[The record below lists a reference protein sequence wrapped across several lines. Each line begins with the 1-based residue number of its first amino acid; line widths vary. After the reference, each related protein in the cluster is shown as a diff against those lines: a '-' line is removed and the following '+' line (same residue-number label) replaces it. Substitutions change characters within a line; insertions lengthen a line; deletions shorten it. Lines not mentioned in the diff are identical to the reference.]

1 MSSLLI
7 SSLKSQFQSG
17 RRLLNKLFV
26 TSLCHD
32 YVLWMWIYRMWFS
45 PLTSLSTLQADG
57 LVTDG
62 NNRFKVCRRQD
73 DRDHGGFIYLL
84 ESIVFVLKGWATTQS
99 QSVIWSICVV
109 TFVAQCKK
117 FDVTDYQ
124 SCPCHC
130 PRAWTFPRG
139 INWQQLPA
147 TLVLQAASQKRIS
160 VLLNV
165 GAKHFYWEASL
176 GVWPVSTATQRRA
189 GKVRL
194 ALSSFITTEISH
206 YGGTWTTVF
215 VCLRLRPRTP

>member
-7 SSLKSQFQSG
+7 SSLKSQFQLG
-17 RRLLNKLFV
+17 RPLLNKLFV

-32 YVLWMWIYRMWFS
+32 YVLWMWIHRMWFT
-45 PLTSLSTLQADG
+45 PLTSLSTSQADG

-62 NNRFKVCRRQD
+62 NRLSFPRFKVCRLQD
-73 DRDHGGFIYLL
+73 DRDHGGLIYLL
-84 ESIVFVLKGWATTQS
+84 ESLLFVLKGWATTQK
-99 QSVIWSICVV
+99 SVCDRIRFICVV
-109 TFVAQCKK
+109 TF
-117 FDVTDYQ
+117 VTDYQ
-124 SCPCHC
+124 SCPCRC

-160 VLLNV
+160 VLPNV

-176 GVWPVSTATQRRA
+176 GVWPVSTATQRWA

-194 ALSSFITTEISH
+194 ALSSFIKTEFSH

-215 VCLRLRPRTP
+215 VCLRLRPLTP